1 MNQRLSAVCLL
12 SLLSACQPEHPV
24 DIANA
29 TPATRTAASTPPP
42 PPVSDAQASRI
53 ALQAQ
58 FVDEAL
64 GVAILPWPGFT
75 LRRDFRRSYLATGDW
90 KAFAQADSR
99 GKAVAALVLD
109 GSNEVTAAELRVG
122 VSDDADSVARCLEVS
137 DSALPT
143 PRDEV
148 RIDGQPFRHFRAS
161 DAAMSHYLTVDA
173 YRAVRQ
179 QRCYAIDLL
188 VVGTRPEVYD
198 PPRTPPFEGAVA
210 QARLREALAA
220 IRFVK

>member
-1 MNQRLSAVCLL
+1 MNQRLGAVCLL
-12 SLLSACQPEHPV
+12 SLLSACQSEHPV
-24 DIANA
+24 DTANA
-29 TPATRTAASTPPP
+29 TSATRAVAIAPAP

-75 LRRDFRRSYLATGDW
+75 LRRDFRRSYLATDDW
-90 KAFAQADSR
+90 KAFAQTDSR

-198 PPRTPPFEGAVA
+198 PPRTPPFESAVA
-210 QARLREALAA
+210 QARLHEALSS

>member
-1 MNQRLSAVCLL
+1 MNQRLGAVCLL
-12 SLLSACQPEHPV
+12 SLLSACQSERPV
-24 DIANA
+24 DTANA
-29 TPATRTAASTPPP
+29 TSATRAVATTPAP

-75 LRRDFRRSYLATGDW
+75 LRRDFRRSYLAIDDW
-90 KAFAQADSR
+90 KAFAQTDSR

-198 PPRTPPFEGAVA
+198 PPRTPPFDGAVA
-210 QARLREALAA
+210 QARLHEALAA

>member
-1 MNQRLSAVCLL
+1 MKQRLGALGLL
-12 SLLSACQPEHPV
+12 GLLTACQPEHPV
-24 DIANA
+24 ETAHA
-29 TPATRTAASTPPP
+29 MPAPPTPP

-64 GVAILPWPGFT
+64 GVAILPLPGFT
-75 LRRDFRRSYLATGDW
+75 LRRDFRRDYLATDDW
-90 KAFAQADSR
+90 KAFAETDNR

-109 GSNEVTAAELRVG
+109 GSNEITAAELRLG
-122 VSDDADSVARCLEVS
+122 VSDDPDAVAACLEVS
-137 DSALPT
+137 DSALPS
-143 PRDEV
+143 PRDEIRV
-148 RIDGQPFRHFRAS
+148 DGQPFRHFRAS

-198 PPRTPPFEGAVA
+198 PPRTPPFDTATA
-210 QARLREALAA
+210 QARLREALGA

>member
-1 MNQRLSAVCLL
+1 MKQRLGALGLL
-12 SLLSACQPEHPV
+12 GLLTACQPEHPV
-24 DIANA
+24 EAVHA
-29 TPATRTAASTPPP
+29 TPAPAVAP
-42 PPVSDAQASRI
+42 PPVSDVQASRI

-64 GVAILPWPGFT
+64 GVAILPLPGFT
-75 LRRDFRRSYLATGDW
+75 LRRDFRRDYLATDDW
-90 KAFAQADSR
+90 KAFAEPDSR

-109 GSNEVTAAELRVG
+109 GSNEITAAELRLG
-122 VSDDADSVARCLEVS
+122 VSDDPDAVAACLKVS
-137 DSALPT
+137 DSALPS
-143 PRDEV
+143 PRDEI
-148 RIDGQPFRHFRAS
+148 RIDGQPFQHFRAS

-198 PPRTPPFEGAVA
+198 PPRTPPFDTATA
-210 QARLREALAA
+210 QARLREALGA

>member
-1 MNQRLSAVCLL
+1 MTQRLGAICLL
-12 SLLSACQPEHPV
+12 GLLSACQPEHPV
-24 DIANA
+24 DTA
-29 TPATRTAASTPPP
+29 RAASAARVAEAPP

-64 GVAILPWPGFT
+64 GVAILPLPGFT
-75 LRRDFRRSYLATGDW
+75 LRRDFRRDYLATDDW
-90 KAFAQADSR
+90 KTFAKPDSR
-99 GKAVAALVLD
+99 GKALAALVLD
-109 GSNEVTAAELRVG
+109 GSNEITAAELRLG
-122 VSDDADSVARCLEVS
+122 ISDDPDAVAACLEVS
-137 DSALPT
+137 DSALPS
-143 PRDEV
+143 PRDEI

-179 QRCYAIDLL
+179 ERCYAIDLL

-198 PPRTPPFEGAVA
+198 PPRKPPFDTATA
-210 QARLREALAA
+210 RARLREALGA

>member
-1 MNQRLSAVCLL
+1 MNQRLGAICLL
-12 SLLSACQPEHPV
+12 SLLSACQSEHPV
-24 DIANA
+24 DAANA
-29 TPATRTAASTPPP
+29 TPAARTAATTPPP
-42 PPVSDAQASRI
+42 TPVSDAQASRI
-53 ALQAQ
+53 ALQAR

-64 GVAILPWPGFT
+64 GVAILPLPGFT
-75 LRRDFRRSYLATGDW
+75 LRRDFRRDYLATNDW
-90 KAFAQADSR
+90 KTFAEADNH

-109 GSNEVTAAELRVG
+109 GSDDVTAAELRVG
-122 VSDDADSVARCLEVS
+122 VSDDPESVARCLDVS

-198 PPRTPPFEGAVA
+198 PPRTPPFDGAVA
-210 QARLREALAA
+210 QARLQEALAA

>member
-12 SLLSACQPEHPV
+12 SLLSACQSEHPV
-24 DIANA
+24 DTANA
-29 TPATRTAASTPPP
+29 TSAMRAVATAPAP

-75 LRRDFRRSYLATGDW
+75 LRRDFRRSYLAIDDW
-90 KAFAQADSR
+90 KAFAKTDSR

-188 VVGTRPEVYD
+188 VIGTRPEVYD
-198 PPRTPPFEGAVA
+198 PPRTPPFDGAVA
-210 QARLREALAA
+210 QARLHEALAA